1 MNKINNLNNQNTL
14 SNVNLSLFNTDNLI
28 SIKYKNNYPV
38 INLNKNGNSEV
49 ISTLDSNN
57 LNKSLNK
64 LNEYQNNI
72 KLQSNTAQIINSK
85 EKVIVTKEF
94 SLPALAVPAVTAS
107 QPGLAASP
115 FPSAPSSMG
124 AVGAWAGS
132 GVVGNVEG
140 LAQALPVH
148 KKLSLGQINFINML
162 LPVKSN
168 NIYTPTPNPKK
179 HPFKNMDIKVTQI
192 LNKII
197 TFKSEIAKSQYIQ
210 YHYNKP
216 RGVKKLFMESII
228 SIIINSFYEMKS
240 IISTPVFYITPNKVV
255 IHLLYYVKRN
265 KIRVN
270 RNNFLSMTKMN
281 IKSHGSLKPAPSV
294 RAKFLD
300 IHKHKFE
307 LLCYILSKCFN
318 KKVVLDLVRIHNPY
332 NDSKILAETFGLLS
346 QNVRVKI
353 RKLVDKTFK
362 FAKIK
367 NISKMTN
374 KRSII
379 PSFITGIKIKLG
391 GRIPSLKSAPRYSV
405 LKYQKGTLGRC
416 KANFLTSSRS
426 TYKCKRGSF
435 SYTVSI
441 GQSFF

>member
-1 MNKINNLNNQNTL
+1 MSKINILKNQNTI
-14 SNVNLSLFNTDNLI
+14 SNVNLSLFNTENLI
-28 SIKYKNNYPV
+28 DIEYNNNYPI
-38 INLNKNGNSEV
+38 INLNKNGNSEL
-49 ISTLDSNN
+49 ISTLDSKN

-64 LNEYQNNI
+64 LNEYSHNI
-72 KLQSNTAQIINSK
+72 KLQSNTVQIINSK
-85 EKVIVTKEF
+85 DKVIVEKELKNEI
-94 SLPALAVPAVTAS
+94 STPQ
-107 QPGLAASP
+107 QP
-115 FPSAPSSMG
+115 
-124 AVGAWAGS
+124 
-132 GVVGNVEG
+132 
-140 LAQALPVH
+140 LPVGSEGCGAPLPSHPYALRGETGQGQSWH
-148 KKLSLGQINFINML
+148 KKSVINMIS
-162 LPVKSN
+162 PVNYN
-168 NIYTPTPNPKK
+168 NINVQANKTNG
-179 HPFKNMDIKVTQI
+179 HIFKNMDIKVNQI

-197 TFKSEIAKSQYIQ
+197 TFKPEIAKSQYIQ
-210 YHYNKP
+210 YHYNN
-216 RGVKKLFMESII
+216 RKKLFMESIT
-228 SIIINSFYEMKS
+228 SLIINSFYEMKS

-265 KIRVN
+265 KIKVN
-270 RNNFLSMTKMN
+270 RNKKININSLALQPLRESGSTAHQQPNSAYQTVGMDAGRNFLN
-281 IKSHGSLKPAPSV
+281 
-294 RAKFLD
+294 

-346 QNVRVKI
+346 QNLRVKI

-405 LKYQKGTLGRC
+405 LKYQKGTLGRG

>member
-1 MNKINNLNNQNTL
+1 MTKINNSPGNPQAIAAGI
-14 SNVNLSLFNTDNLI
+14 NLSLFNTENLI
-28 SIKYKNNYPV
+28 SIKNNNKYP
-38 INLNKNGNSEV
+38 IISLNKNENSEFLN
-49 ISTLDSNN
+49 TLDSNN
-57 LNKSLNK
+57 LNKSLNQ
-64 LNEYQNNI
+64 LNEYNHNI
-72 KLQSNTAQIINSK
+72 KLQSNTAQIVNSK
-85 EKVIVTKEF
+85 EKTISKLFCSAAPVARGVPSPTARG
-94 SLPALAVPAVTAS
+94 LQQPAPMLRGFT
-107 QPGLAASP
+107 QPN
-115 FPSAPSSMG
+115 
-124 AVGAWAGS
+124 VGG
-132 GVVGNVEG
+132 GEN
-140 LAQALPVH
+140 
-148 KKLSLGQINFINML
+148 KKSIINMT
-162 LPVKSN
+162 LPIN
-168 NIYTPTPNPKK
+168 YNINVDINKTNST
-179 HPFKNMDIKVTQI
+179 NMDIKVTQI
-192 LNKII
+192 LNKIM
-197 TFKSEIAKSQYIQ
+197 TFNSEIAISQYIQ
-210 YHYNKP
+210 YHYNN
-216 RGVKKLFMESII
+216 RKKIFMESII

-255 IHLLYYVKRN
+255 IHLLYYVKKN
-265 KIRVN
+265 KIKVN
-270 RNNFLSMTKMN
+270 RNYFSNQGHEL
-281 IKSHGSLKPAPSV
+281 A
-294 RAKFLD
+294 AQKFANV
-300 IHKHKFE
+300 HKHKLE

-367 NISKMTN
+367 NINRMTN
-374 KRSII
+374 RRSII